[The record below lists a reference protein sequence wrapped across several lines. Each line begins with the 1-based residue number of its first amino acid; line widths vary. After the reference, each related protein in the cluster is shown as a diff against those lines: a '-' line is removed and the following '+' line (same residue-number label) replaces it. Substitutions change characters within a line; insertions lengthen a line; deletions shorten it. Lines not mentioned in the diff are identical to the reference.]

1 VSSGYDSLAHGERS
15 RMPGMKLAELLIGL
29 LCRYFFIVSYS
40 SLFICEA
47 LPRWS
52 GTRRT
57 RLGCHNPRFLNRRM
71 PVQALCPEVT
81 PSKTAV
87 IARLTRPF
95 HRPSSCLCL
104 SMNHVDSSMAQY
116 VSSFAFSTF
125 YFTETAFEAEPPK
138 LLRTVTFCGFVG
150 HGSRAL
156 NLPPPLF
163 VNVPINAPVAVT

>member
-1 VSSGYDSLAHGERS
+1 
-15 RMPGMKLAELLIGL
+15 MPGMKLAELLIGL
-29 LCRYFFIVSYS
+29 IYRYFFIVSYS

-57 RLGCHNPRFLNRRM
+57 PPRLPQSSVSLIAGCQCKHCAQRLRH
-71 PVQALCPEVT
+71 Q
-81 PSKTAV
+81 TAGIV
-87 IARLTRPF
+87 RLTRPF

-138 LLRTVTFCGFVG
+138 LLRTVMFCGFVG

-163 VNVPINAPVAVT
+163 VNVPIKAPVAVT